1 MSLKLNLVTNKPVTS
16 TLSTRNTNIMKKL
29 TSILLLALVLYS
41 CGGGADKSVDSIIA
55 EADLITI
62 RAKKNELSEKQKE
75 LESQIKLLDSTI
87 AILDKNERLPL
98 VTTITVQ
105 EQAFVHYL
113 ELQGDVMTK
122 QNVLIYPEMQG
133 TLIKVY
139 VKEGQK
145 VSKGQLLA
153 TIDDGGLSSQLQQ
166 LKTQAELSKTTFER
180 QKRLWDQK
188 IGSEIQYLQA
198 KANYEAQKNTVSQLE
213 SQLGKSSIR
222 APFSGIIDDVIKDQ
236 GTVVAPGAGSEIFR
250 IVNLSDMYIEVDV
263 PETYLG
269 SISVGK
275 EAQVYFP
282 VLGDTLISKIRQTS
296 NYIKP
301 GNRSF
306 GVEVAI
312 PNKNGL
318 IKPNLSAKVGLNDYS
333 NEKAILVPQSIIS
346 ENSDGQQYT
355 YIAENPDSEGVA
367 IAKRIIIS
375 TGKTQNGMVEIVSGI
390 VDGNHI
396 IKEGARSVK
405 EGQKVKIVN

>member
-1 MSLKLNLVTNKPVTS
+1 
-16 TLSTRNTNIMKKL
+16 MKKL
-29 TSILLLALVLYS
+29 TSIPLLALVLYS

-55 EADLITI
+55 EADLSTI
-62 RAKKNELSEKQKE
+62 RAKKNELSDKQKE

-87 AILDKNERLPL
+87 AVLDKNERLPL
-98 VTTITVQ
+98 VTTITAQ
-105 EQAFVHYL
+105 EEAFVHYL

-133 TLIKVY
+133 TLLKVY

-153 TIDDGGLSSQLQQ
+153 TIDDGGLGSQLQQ
-166 LKTQAELSKTTFER
+166 LKTQAALSKTTFER

-198 KANYEAQKNTVSQLE
+198 KANYEAQENTVSQLE

-250 IVNLSDMYIEVDV
+250 IVNLSDMYIDVEV

-269 SISVGK
+269 SITVGK

-282 VLGDTLISKIRQTS
+282 VLGDTVISKIRQTS

-312 PNKNGL
+312 PNKNEL
-318 IKPNLSAKVGLNDYS
+318 IKPNLSAKVRLNDYT

-346 ENSDGQQYT
+346 ENSDGEQYT
-355 YIAENPDSEGVA
+355 YVAENPDNDGVA
-367 IAKRIIIS
+367 IAKKVIVT
-375 TGKTQNGMVEIVSGI
+375 TGQTQNGMVEIVSGI